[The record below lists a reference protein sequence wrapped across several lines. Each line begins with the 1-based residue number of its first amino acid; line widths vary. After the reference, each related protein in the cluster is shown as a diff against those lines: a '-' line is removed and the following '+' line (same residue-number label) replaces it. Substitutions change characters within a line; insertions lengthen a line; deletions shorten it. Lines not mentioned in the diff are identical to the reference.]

1 MGWQFETMVGSWSEA
16 SFPPYTCVIRAPTNA
31 IRLQYANHT
40 HVIRF
45 PAPFANKRRGIG
57 LAPCPSLWHQFGM
70 IARSFLD
77 VETSLTGRRWVGP
90 SADQQRASEGLAQ
103 ATHLPPAVCQILAQR
118 GVAPENAA
126 AYLAPA
132 LRDLMPNPLTLKDM
146 DKAAARFLAAIA
158 ARQRIAIFADYDVD
172 GGSSAALLITYLRAV
187 GLAATLYIPDRID
200 EGYGPNDA
208 AMQMLGASHDL
219 IICVDCGTLSHGP
232 IAAADCEVIVLDHHL
247 SLETLP
253 DAFAI
258 VNPNRMDESGDLAHL
273 CAAGVV
279 FLLLVEANRQLR
291 SKGIQVPDLM
301 DFLDLVALATVADVA
316 PLIGLNRAF
325 VRQGLKVMARRQRVG
340 LRALADIARLDSAP
354 SAYSLGFV
362 LGPRINAGGRI
373 GQADLGARLLATD
386 SDAEAAALAER
397 LDVLNT
403 ERRDV
408 EAAVRAEALAQAEAR
423 GLDAPLVW
431 AAADGWHPGV
441 VGIVAARLKEAARR
455 PAVVIGFEGDIGKGS
470 ARSISGVD
478 LGAAVQRLA
487 AEGLLIKGGGHKM
500 AAGLT
505 VARDQLT
512 AAMGRLSELLAKQ
525 GAGAGEATD
534 LRIDAL
540 LAPSAATP
548 DLVAQIDAAGPFGAS
563 SPAPRFAFT
572 DMAVSA
578 RPMGEG
584 HLRLSFGD
592 GIGPKLEAV
601 LFGAF
606 QTPLGDALLA
616 GGAGRF
622 HLAGRIE
629 LNTWGGRSRVQLRL
643 EDAAR
648 A

>member
-1 MGWQFETMVGSWSEA
+1 MTE
-16 SFPPYTCVIRAPTNA
+16 RA
-31 IRLQYANHT
+31 
-40 HVIRF
+40 
-45 PAPFANKRRGIG
+45 
-57 LAPCPSLWHQFGM
+57 
-70 IARSFLD
+70 FLN

-90 SADQQRASEGLAQ
+90 LPEERRLAEAMAQ
-103 ATHLPPAVCQILAQR
+103 ITALPPALCQILAQR

-126 AYLAPA
+126 SYLAPA

-146 DKAAARFLAAIA
+146 DKAAARFLAAID

-172 GGSSAALLITYLRAV
+172 GGASAALLIIYLRAL
-187 GLAATLYIPDRID
+187 GLTATLYIPDRID
-200 EGYGPNDA
+200 EGYGPNEA
-208 AMQMLGASHDL
+208 AMAQLGAGHDL
-219 IICVDCGTLSHGP
+219 IVCVDCGTLSHGP
-232 IAAADCEVIVLDHHL
+232 IAAADCDVIVLDHHL
-247 SLETLP
+247 SSDSLP
-253 DAFAI
+253 AALAV
-258 VNPNRMDESGDLAHL
+258 VNPNRMDENGDLAHL

-291 SKGIQVPDLM
+291 ATGGVQVPDLM
-301 DFLDLVALATVADVA
+301 GYLDLVALATVADVA

-325 VRQGLKVMARRQRVG
+325 VRQGLKVMARRERVG
-340 LRALADIARLDSAP
+340 LRALADIARMDTAP
-354 SAYSLGFV
+354 NAYALGFV

-386 SDAEAAALAER
+386 SDSEAAALAER

-408 EAAVRAEALAQAEAR
+408 EAAVRAEALAQAGAR

-431 AAADGWHPGV
+431 AAGEGWHPGV

-455 PAVVIGFEGDIGKGS
+455 PAVVIGFDGDIGKGS

-505 VARDQLT
+505 VAREHLT
-512 AAMGRLSELLAKQ
+512 AAMERLAELLAKQ
-525 GAGAGEATD
+525 GSGAGEGSD

-540 LAPSAATP
+540 LAPSAASP
-548 DLVAQIDAAGPFGAS
+548 ELVAQIDSAGPFGAS
-563 SPAPRFAFT
+563 APAPRFAFA

-578 RPMGEG
+578 RPMGIG

-592 GIGPKLEAV
+592 GLGPKLDGV

-606 QTPLGDALLA
+606 QTPMGDALLA

-622 HLAGRIE
+622 HLAGRVE
-629 LNTWGGRSRVQLRL
+629 VNTWGGRARVQLRL